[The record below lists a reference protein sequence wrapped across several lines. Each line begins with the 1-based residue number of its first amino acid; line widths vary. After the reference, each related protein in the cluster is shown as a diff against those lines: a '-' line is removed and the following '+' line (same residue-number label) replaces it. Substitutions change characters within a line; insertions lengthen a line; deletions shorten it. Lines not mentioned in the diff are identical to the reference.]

1 MANSIIKTDSSQ
13 AKSLL
18 SKAQKVVDEISA
30 EPLNPVR
37 KDLLTTYIELIK
49 KLNNQLPK
57 TPPSTHKLNNAT
69 PLPLVAPVNNNFN
82 IKEYNNMLFHK
93 ANNHIQLGDNYII
106 NFPLEAKREYESALD
121 LLKTIHNSNNSDK
134 ELIFKVNTKI
144 TVVMDK
150 INVLKKLLDVDRV
163 KNNTPSTQT
172 YNNNNNNTANPPK
185 PNNTNS
191 FQTDS
196 RFVGNRVLQTV

>member
-1 MANSIIKTDSSQ
+1 
-13 AKSLL
+13 
-18 SKAQKVVDEISA
+18 
-30 EPLNPVR
+30 
-37 KDLLTTYIELIK
+37 
-49 KLNNQLPK
+49 
-57 TPPSTHKLNNAT
+57 
-69 PLPLVAPVNNNFN
+69 
-82 IKEYNNMLFHK
+82 MLFHK

-121 LLKTIHNSNNSDK
+121 LLKTIENSNNSDK
-134 ELIFKVNTKI
+134 ELIFLVNTKV

-172 YNNNNNNTANPPK
+172 YNNNNNNTVNPPK

-196 RFVGNRVLQTV
+196 RVVGNRVLQTV